1 MALFSA
7 QDLRFAFRSL
17 QTRPGLS
24 AVIIATLGLGIGA
37 TTATFSLLDATL
49 LRPLPFERADRLVFL
64 WGVAGPERSQRG
76 ASPPEVA
83 DWRTQNHSL
92 TGVSAYDPFSLNLR
106 TERGPERLN
115 GERVNPDY
123 FRLLGV
129 HASQGRTFTAEE
141 DRVADAFPVV
151 LVSHSAWRTR
161 FGADSG
167 LVGRTIILNDR
178 PFTVVGIMPEGFSGL
193 SFQAELWIP
202 LAMLT
207 VDSPAGLLTSRNNR
221 WLLAVA
227 RLKDGVS
234 MADAEQDLGQVALR
248 LAEQHPETN
257 TDRSVDVLSLQ
268 ENLLGNTASL
278 FQTLFKAVLLVLLI
292 ACANIGNLLIAR
304 AIARKREIA
313 IRLAIGATRPQIV
326 RQLLVESI
334 LLAGIGGSL
343 GVLAAVW
350 VLEGLKAYAVSSLPR
365 VAEISIDLRV
375 LAFTFVSSSI
385 AGLVFGLAP
394 ALHATRKEAQSALRG
409 ASPQGAAPV
418 SSWGRKS
425 LVVAETAAAVLLLIG
440 AGLFIRS
447 FVRLTKVDPGFV
459 PAHALVF
466 SAELPRARQGNDALV
481 HTYFE
486 TALDGLRQ
494 TPGVVAA
501 GATHVLPFSGNNSVR
516 PFIREDQSAMR
527 AEDAPATAYRLITP
541 GYFKA
546 MGIPLRGREFT
557 ATDTPTSDGVAIIN
571 ESFVRQFFRDEDPI
585 GKRIRQAGTNP
596 QIRWLTIV
604 GVAGDVRHDG
614 YASEPAPEMYW
625 PHAQATWG
633 ETLRQIRRRMSV
645 VVRTDGTATDSTGR
659 VRAAMARIDPG
670 QPVADL
676 RPLTR
681 FVEGTVNTRRLITVL
696 LILFACV
703 ALALALA
710 GTYGIVSYLTLQR
723 SREWAIRLAL
733 GAAPQQIR
741 GSVLRLGLGLGAAG
755 AVIGLAGA
763 LAAGRLVEDLL
774 FGVRHTDVLTLS
786 IAPVLMLVTAFIACL
801 APARRAAT
809 ADPARSLK
817 AE

>member
-1 MALFSA
+1 MRALIR
-7 QDLRFAFRSL
+7 DLRFGLRL
-17 QTRPGLS
+17 LIRQPGFTFIAVFTLTLAIGGTTAIFS
-24 AVIIATLGLGIGA
+24 AVNAI
-37 TTATFSLLDATL
+37 L
-49 LRPLPFERADRLVFL
+49 LRPLPYPRAEQLTLLAENNLQRGWQQF
-64 WGVAGPERSQRG
+64 GVAPINFVEWQRDAQAFSALTAFQSGTAVVRRQTQAEQVRSVAASAEYFDVIARRAALGRVFQAGDDEPGRPPVAVISHAFWQRRLG
-76 ASPPEVA
+76 GDRAVVGSA
-83 DWRTQNHSL
+83 L
-92 TGVSAYDPFSLNLR
+92 TVD
-106 TERGPERLN
+106 
-115 GERVNPDY
+115 
-123 FRLLGV
+123 
-129 HASQGRTFTAEE
+129 
-141 DRVADAFPVV
+141 DRSV
-151 LVSHSAWRTR
+151 
-161 FGADSG
+161 
-167 LVGRTIILNDR
+167 
-178 PFTVVGIMPEGFSGL
+178 TVVGVMPADIDD
-193 SFQAELWIP
+193 QASPEIWLP
-202 LAMLT
+202 LPIDRTGTAASTGRTLEVLGRLKEDVT
-207 VDSPAGLLTSRNNR
+207 IEQAS
-221 WLLAVA
+221 A
-227 RLKDGVS
+227 RLNV
-234 MADAEQDLGQVALR
+234 VAAR
-248 LAEQHPETN
+248 LA
-257 TDRSVDVLSLQ
+257 Q
-268 ENLLGNTASL
+268 ERPQINAGWGVTMTPLHDAVVGGVRPQL
-278 FQTLFKAVLLVLLI
+278 FMLFAAVLLVLLI

-334 LLAGIGGSL
+334 LLAGIGGAL

-375 LAFTFVSSSI
+375 LAFTFVSSSV
-385 AGLVFGLAP
+385 AGLAFGLAP
-394 ALHATRKEAQSALRG
+394 ALHATRKGAQSALRG
-409 ASPQGAAPV
+409 ASPHGAAPV

-447 FVRLTKVDPGFV
+447 FVRLTSVDPGFV
-459 PAHALVF
+459 PAHAVVF

-516 PFIREDQSAMR
+516 PFIREDQPAMR

-557 ATDTPTSDGVAIIN
+557 AADTATSDGVAIIN
-571 ESFVRQFFRDEDPI
+571 ESFVRQFFRDGDPI

-625 PHAQATWG
+625 AHAQATWG

-774 FGVRHTDVLTLS
+774 FGVRHTDVMTLS